1 MANILL
7 VDDDAAVRKTVR
19 LLLER
24 ATHTVVEA
32 ADGRGALSCLG
43 TAHFDLVVTDLNMP
57 EMDGIEVLMALRARG
72 VGVPVVA
79 ISGGG
84 RMPKELLL
92 KSAGALGA
100 VTTLAKPFAL
110 SELRSAVEE
119 ALASRA

>member
-24 ATHTVVEA
+24 ANHLVVEA
-32 ADGRGALSCLG
+32 ADGRGALSCLE
-43 TAHFDLVVTDLNMP
+43 TAQFDLVVTDLNMP

-72 VGVPVVA
+72 VHVPVVA

-110 SELRSAVEE
+110 SELRRVVEE